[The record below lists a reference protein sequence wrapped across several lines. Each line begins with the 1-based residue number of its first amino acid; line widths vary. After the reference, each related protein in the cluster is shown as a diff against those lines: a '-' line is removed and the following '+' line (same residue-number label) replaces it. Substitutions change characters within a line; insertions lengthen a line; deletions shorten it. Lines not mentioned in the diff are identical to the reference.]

1 MISIKEVFDVIEATV
16 PIYVAMLLAYIS
28 MKWFKLFSE
37 DQSSGINK
45 FVAKI
50 SIPFLSF
57 HIIST
62 NNPYKMNRKLI
73 LADIFQKV
81 IGLVVFV
88 IYDRFMH
95 KGKLDWA
102 ITGLCLS
109 TFPNTLVVGIPLIK
123 AMYGEDYVGFLGQI
137 IVLQTLVWYVLL
149 LFLYELRSSM
159 AVLSSIQGEIE
170 EEVRMSEEIITRGNK
185 TWYVMKIVWMKLI
198 RNPSIGASFAG
209 LIWALISFRWNVNFP
224 TVAENSLSI
233 IYDGA
238 LGMAMFSLGLF
249 MASQSKIIA
258 CGKRMAA
265 VTLALRF
272 LLSPGLMALSS
283 YIFGLRGTPLNVA
296 IVQAAF
302 PLGIV
307 PFVLAKEYNLH
318 PQIMSTGFFTSMIIA
333 VAATLGYYYL
343 LQLNMVHH

>member
-209 LIWALISFRWNVNFP
+209 LIWALISFR
-224 TVAENSLSI
+224 
-233 IYDGA
+233 Y
-238 LGMAMFSLGLF
+238 
-249 MASQSKIIA
+249 
-258 CGKRMAA
+258 GK
-265 VTLALRF
+265 
-272 LLSPGLMALSS
+272 
-283 YIFGLRGTPLNVA
+283 
-296 IVQAAF
+296 
-302 PLGIV
+302 
-307 PFVLAKEYNLH
+307 
-318 PQIMSTGFFTSMIIA
+318 
-333 VAATLGYYYL
+333 
-343 LQLNMVHH
+343 